1 VKRIEVVAIVMGAI
15 AGGCGGSAPAS
26 IAGTETS
33 GEATHATTGE
43 STGAP
48 ADATESSA
56 SDGSGDTSGAGCPSG
71 DGTFE
76 VRASPPAGSLV
87 TDPLA
92 PLPDTLAEV
101 GIYPEAPDLSVVA
114 DGAIHYEPAWPLWS
128 SGSDK
133 HRFVVLPVGASVD
146 TSDPDRWVF
155 PVGTLL
161 FKTFLYADGVDGCAR
176 PVETRVIRKAEDGTW
191 DYAVYGWDEAGM
203 AASQLDLGE
212 PVPIPV
218 VGADGPFD
226 HHVPARIE
234 CRACHESGVAEVLG
248 FARLQLSVPRV
259 DGEDDQLEV
268 LAASGVLS
276 ESNELDII
284 DDPDDGTRRVLGMFA
299 GNCVHCHNGSG
310 GPSSSF
316 DLRHDVALAN
326 TVNHET
332 ESSASASGIRIVPG
346 SPETS
351 ILFLAFSGET
361 DDPEV
366 SAMPP
371 MGVDVRDQA
380 AIELLRAFILELP

>member
-1 VKRIEVVAIVMGAI
+1 MFVLGAVAL
-15 AGGCGGSAPAS
+15 GCAASEPSSSAPADS
-26 IAGTETS
+26 STSEAGDLETDGAS
-33 GEATHATTGE
+33 GTSTE
-43 STGAP
+43 ST
-48 ADATESSA
+48 TST
-56 SDGSGDTSGAGCPSG
+56 GSGSSGSEGIDDTAGAGCPSG

-76 VRASPPAGSLV
+76 ARATPPVGSLV

-92 PLPDTLAEV
+92 PLPETLADV
-101 GIYPEAPDLSVVA
+101 GIYPQAPDLSVVA
-114 DGAIHYEPAWPLWS
+114 DTALHYVPAWPLWS

-133 HRFVVLPVGASVD
+133 HRYLVLPEGTAVD

-155 PVGTLL
+155 PAGTLL
-161 FKTFLYADGVDGCAR
+161 FKTFLYDDGPGGCAR
-176 PVETRVIRKAEDGTW
+176 PVETRLIRKTEDGSW
-191 DYAVYGWDEAGM
+191 DYAVYGWDESGSQ
-203 AASQLDLGE
+203 AALLDIGE
-212 PVPIPV
+212 PVPIAV
-218 VGADGPFD
+218 MGEGGAFD

-234 CRACHESGVAEVLG
+234 CRACHESSVAEVLG
-248 FARLQLSVPRV
+248 ASRLQLSA
-259 DGEDDQLEV
+259 QLDELTAV
-268 LAASGVLS
+268 GVLS
-276 ESNELDII
+276 HANDAEII
-284 DDPDDGTRRVLGMFA
+284 DHPDDTTRRVLGMFT

-326 TVNHET
+326 TVDHET

-346 SPETS
+346 APETS

-380 AIELLRAFILELP
+380 AVELLRTFISELDD